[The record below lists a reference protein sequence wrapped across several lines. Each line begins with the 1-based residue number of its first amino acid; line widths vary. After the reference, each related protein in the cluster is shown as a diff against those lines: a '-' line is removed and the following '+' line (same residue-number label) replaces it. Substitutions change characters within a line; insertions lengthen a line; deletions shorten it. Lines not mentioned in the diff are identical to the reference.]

1 VKVAFNSWEF
11 IVFFA
16 FVYAAYLLLRDYRQ
30 QNVLLLVSSYY
41 FYAAWDWRFLFLLL
55 ASTVLDYY
63 CALRIDGSDNQR
75 VRKTFLV
82 CSIVGNLTLLGFF
95 KYFNFFLDS
104 LQPILAGFGLSVESL
119 HLHIV
124 LPVGISFYTFQ
135 EMSYTI
141 DVYRGELKATRKF
154 LDFALFVAFFPH
166 MVAGP
171 IMRASSL
178 LVQFFRPRVIDRSM
192 LASGG
197 WLIFWGMWK
206 KVVIADNMAAL
217 VDPIFASSSSVTWLM
232 AYLGVL
238 AFAFQIYAD
247 FSGYSDIARGL
258 ARLLGI
264 ELIQNFDLPYFAANP
279 SDFWRRWH
287 ISLSTWLK
295 DYVYVSLGGNRGG
308 TLATYRN
315 LMLTMFLGGL
325 WHGAAWNY
333 VWWGIYHGGLLI
345 GHRLLLGRGE
355 RKSAGGSGWRWAIS
369 AAVMFQFT
377 LFGWLLFRCTRRVL
391 MAGYTRD
398 DSFNQITEMLT
409 SFRNGWG
416 VDTTSLQL
424 LATIGAFCLPL
435 LLIQFVQ
442 FRSGEPLFI
451 RLLPTPAREGV
462 IAVLLV
468 AWLLWGIQSGDSF
481 IYFQF

>member
-1 VKVAFNSWEF
+1 VVFNSWEF
-11 IVFFA
+11 VVFFG
-16 FVYAAYLLLRDYRQ
+16 FVYVIYLLLPSYRQ
-30 QNVLLLVSSYY
+30 QNILLLIASYY
-41 FYAAWDWRFLFLLL
+41 FYAAWDWRFMFLLL
-55 ASTVLDYY
+55 TSTVLDYY
-63 CALRIDGSDNQR
+63 CALQIDTRENPRG
-75 VRKTFLV
+75 RKVFLV

-104 LQPILAGFGLSVESL
+104 LQPLLASFGLSVERL

-171 IMRASSL
+171 IMRASTL
-178 LVQFFRPRVIDRSM
+178 LVQFFRPRAIDRSM
-192 LASGG
+192 LATGA
-197 WLIFWGMWK
+197 WLIFWGLWK

-217 VDPIFASSSSVTWLM
+217 ADPIFADSASISWLM
-232 AYLGVL
+232 AYLGVV

-264 ELIQNFDLPYFAANP
+264 ELMQNFNLPYFALNP

-308 TLATYRN
+308 PLATYRN

-325 WHGAAWNY
+325 WHGAARNY
-333 VWWGIYHGGLLI
+333 VWWGIYHGALLI
-345 GHRLLLGRGE
+345 GHRLLGRSEHQTRVPG
-355 RKSAGGSGWRWAIS
+355 ADWRRVIS

-391 MAGYTRD
+391 VAGLGQD
-398 DSFNQITEMLT
+398 DSFNQILEMLT
-409 SFRNGWG
+409 SYRNGWG
-416 VDTTSLQL
+416 FDTASWHL
-424 LATIGAFCLPL
+424 LATIAAFCVPL

-451 RLLPTPAREGV
+451 RLLPTPARAGV
-462 IAVLLV
+462 VAALSVSWLV
-468 AWLLWGIQSGDSF
+468 WGVQTGDAF